1 MLTPHWRKVLLCSCL
16 FAALTVL
23 GTGLARVAAKSAT
36 EAPAGFNTPSFD
48 GAQSLSNGIVEPP
61 GDTYARDQEVYEENH
76 SVQTGLGPVYNA
88 TACVSCHQNPNS
100 GGARNHSVQT
110 GLGPVYNATA
120 CVSCHQ
126 NPNSGGASQFTELRV
141 GHKDEN
147 GNFVNPTIFIN
158 DGQNTITGRSI
169 VNDRAIG
176 PEAQEHIPAT
186 ENIRALRAALN
197 TLGDGF
203 VEAIDD
209 KTLIAIAEGQP
220 ELSEGRIHGEV
231 VQAPIFEAPGQTRVG
246 RFGWKDQ
253 HSSLLSFIGDAY
265 LNEMGITNRLRPTDV
280 TTVLKT
286 TKDPEDVPDGLGLAD
301 IDHFA
306 QFIRGTM
313 VPPRDT
319 ALAATPAAIR
329 GGELFSQVGCG
340 VCHVQSITTAPA
352 GTVIDGGLFIVPDA
366 LGIRLSILSATFC
379 CMTSEPEMGL
389 SRLARKTRPTNY
401 GLRHFGAC
409 AQSPASCMTCGPKPR
424 FMHDL
429 RSLSLED
436 AIARHDGE
444 AREPAK
450 RFKEL
455 SPEERQALITF
466 LKTL

>member
-1 MLTPHWRKVLLCSCL
+1 MLMPHGRKILLCSCL
-16 FAALTVL
+16 VTALTVL
-23 GTGLARVAAKSAT
+23 ATGLATVTAKSPT
-36 EAPAGFNTPSFD
+36 EAPAGFNTPSFN
-48 GAQSLSNGIVEPP
+48 GTQSISNGIVQPP
-61 GDTYARDQEVYEENH
+61 GDTYAHDQEIYEQNH
-76 SVQTGLGPVYNA
+76 SVATGLGPVYNA
-88 TACVSCHQNPNS
+88 TACVSCHE
-100 GGARNHSVQT
+100 
-110 GLGPVYNATA
+110 
-120 CVSCHQ
+120 

-141 GHKDEN
+141 GHLDQN
-147 GNFVNPTIFIN
+147 GNFVNPTIVIN

-209 KTLIAIAEGQP
+209 KTLIAIAERQP
-220 ELSEGRIHGEV
+220 ELSDGRIHGEV

-286 TKDPEDVPDGLGLAD
+286 TKDPEDVPDDLGLAD

-313 VPPRDT
+313 APPRDT
-319 ALAATPAAIR
+319 VLAATPAAIQ
-329 GGELFSQVGCG
+329 GAELFRRVGCS
-340 VCHVQSITTAPA
+340 VCHVESITTAPS
-352 GTVIDGGLFIVPDA
+352 GTVIDGGMFIVPDA
-366 LGIRLSILSATFC
+366 LGDKIIHPFGDFLLHDIGTGDGIVQVGPQDTANKLRTAPLW
-379 CMTSEPEMGL
+379 
-389 SRLARKTRPTNY
+389 
-401 GLRHFGAC
+401 GLR
-409 AQSPASCMTCGPKPR
+409 TKPR

-429 RSLSLED
+429 QSLSLED
-436 AIARHDGE
+436 AISRHDGE
-444 AREPAK
+444 ARDPAK
-450 RFKEL
+450 HFKQL
-455 SPEERQALITF
+455 SPEQRQALITF
-466 LKTL
+466 LNTL

>member
-1 MLTPHWRKVLLCSCL
+1 MLTPHWKKVLLCSCL

-36 EAPAGFNTPSFD
+36 EAPAGFNTPSFN
-48 GAQSLSNGIVEPP
+48 GAQSVSNGIVEPP
-61 GDTYARDQEVYEENH
+61 GDTFAKDQEVYEENH

-88 TACVSCHQNPNS
+88 TACVSCHE
-100 GGARNHSVQT
+100 
-110 GLGPVYNATA
+110 
-120 CVSCHQ
+120 

-147 GNFVNPTIFIN
+147 GDFVNPTILIN
-158 DGQNTITGRSI
+158 DGKNTITGRSI

-203 VEAIDD
+203 VEAVDD
-209 KTLIAIAEGQP
+209 KTLIAIAERQP

-286 TKDPEDVPDGLGLAD
+286 TKDPEDQPDDLGLAD

-329 GGELFSQVGCG
+329 GGELFRRVGCG
-340 VCHVQSITTAPA
+340 VCHVESITTAPA
-352 GTVIDGGLFIVPDA
+352 GTVIDGGMFAVPDA
-366 LGIRLSILSATFC
+366 LGDKIIHPFGDFLLHDIGTGDGIVQVGPQDTANKLRTAPLW
-379 CMTSEPEMGL
+379 
-389 SRLARKTRPTNY
+389 
-401 GLRHFGAC
+401 GLR
-409 AQSPASCMTCGPKPR
+409 TKPR

-429 RSLSLED
+429 QSLSLED
-436 AIARHDGE
+436 AIARHEGE
-444 AREPAK
+444 AREPAR
-450 RFKEL
+450 RFREL

-466 LKTL
+466 LNTL

>member
-1 MLTPHWRKVLLCSCL
+1 MLIPHWRKVLLCSCL
-16 FAALTVL
+16 FAALTAL

-36 EAPAGFNTPSFD
+36 EAPAGFNTPSFN
-48 GAQSLSNGIVEPP
+48 GAQSVSNGIIEPP
-61 GDTYARDQEVYEENH
+61 GDTFARDQEVYEQNH

-88 TACVSCHQNPNS
+88 TACVSCHE
-100 GGARNHSVQT
+100 
-110 GLGPVYNATA
+110 
-120 CVSCHQ
+120 

-147 GNFVNPTIFIN
+147 GNFVNPIIFIN
-158 DGQNTITGRSI
+158 DGKNTITGRSI

-176 PEAQEHIPAT
+176 PEAQEHIPVT

-209 KTLIAIAEGQP
+209 KTLIAIAEEQP

-265 LNEMGITNRLRPTDV
+265 LNEMGITNRLRPIDV

-286 TKDPEDVPDGLGLAD
+286 TKDPEDLPDDLGLAD

-313 VPPRDT
+313 VPPRDAT
-319 ALAATPAAIR
+319 LAATPAAIR
-329 GGELFSQVGCG
+329 GGELFRRVGCG
-340 VCHVQSITTAPA
+340 VCHVESITTAPA
-352 GTVIDGGLFIVPDA
+352 GTVIDGGMFVVPDA
-366 LGIRLSILSATFC
+366 LGDKIIHPFGDFLLHDIGTGDGIVQVGPQDTANKLRTAPLW
-379 CMTSEPEMGL
+379 
-389 SRLARKTRPTNY
+389 
-401 GLRHFGAC
+401 GLR
-409 AQSPASCMTCGPKPR
+409 TKPR

-429 RSLSLED
+429 RSLSLEN
-436 AIARHDGE
+436 AISRHEGE
-444 AREPAK
+444 AREPAR
-450 RFKEL
+450 RFREL
-455 SPEERQALITF
+455 SPEERAALITF
-466 LKTL
+466 LNTL

>member
-1 MLTPHWRKVLLCSCL
+1 MLIPHWRKVLLCSCL
-16 FAALTVL
+16 FAALIAL

-36 EAPAGFNTPSFD
+36 EAPTGFNTPSFN
-48 GAQSLSNGIVEPP
+48 GAQSVSNGILEPA
-61 GDTYARDQEVYEENH
+61 GDTFARDQEVYELNH
-76 SVQTGLGPVYNA
+76 SVATGLGPVYNA
-88 TACVSCHQNPNS
+88 TACVSCHE
-100 GGARNHSVQT
+100 
-110 GLGPVYNATA
+110 
-120 CVSCHQ
+120 

-158 DGQNTITGRSI
+158 DGKDTITGRSI

-209 KTLIAIAEGQP
+209 KTLIAISEGQP
-220 ELSEGRIHGEV
+220 ELSDGRIHGEV
-231 VQAPIFEAPGQTRVG
+231 VLAPIFEAPGQTRVG

-265 LNEMGITNRLRPTDV
+265 LNEMGVTNRLRLKDV

-286 TKDPEDVPDGLGLAD
+286 TTDPEDLPDGLGLAD

-306 QFIRGTM
+306 LFIRGTM
-313 VPPRDT
+313 APPRDAT
-319 ALAATPAAIR
+319 LAATPAAIR
-329 GGELFSQVGCG
+329 GGELFRRVGCG
-340 VCHVQSITTAPA
+340 ICHVESITTAPA
-352 GTVIDGGLFIVPDA
+352 GTFINGGVFRVPDA
-366 LGIRLSILSATFC
+366 LGDKIIHPFGDFLLHDIGTGDGIVQVGPQDTANKLRTAPLW
-379 CMTSEPEMGL
+379 
-389 SRLARKTRPTNY
+389 
-401 GLRHFGAC
+401 GLR
-409 AQSPASCMTCGPKPR
+409 TKPR

-436 AIARHDGE
+436 AIARHEGE
-444 AREPAK
+444 AREPAR

-455 SPEERQALITF
+455 SPEERAALITF
-466 LKTL
+466 LNTL

>member
-1 MLTPHWRKVLLCSCL
+1 MLIPNRRKVLLCSCL
-16 FAALTVL
+16 FAALAVL

-36 EAPAGFNTPSFD
+36 EAPAGFNTPSFN
-48 GAQSLSNGIVEPP
+48 GAQSVSNGIVEPP
-61 GDTYARDQEVYEENH
+61 GDTFARDQEVYETNH
-76 SVQTGLGPVYNA
+76 SVETGLGPVYNS
-88 TACVSCHQNPNS
+88 TACVSCHE
-100 GGARNHSVQT
+100 
-110 GLGPVYNATA
+110 
-120 CVSCHQ
+120 

-141 GHKDEN
+141 GHNDEN

-158 DGQNTITGRSI
+158 DGKNTITGRSI

-209 KTLIAIAEGQP
+209 KTLIAIADRQP
-220 ELSEGRIHGEV
+220 ELSGGRVHGEV

-286 TKDPEDVPDGLGLAD
+286 TKDPEDQPDDLGLAD

-319 ALAATPAAIR
+319 ALAATPTAIL
-329 GGELFSQVGCG
+329 GGELFRRVGCG
-340 VCHVQSITTAPA
+340 VCHVESITTAPA
-352 GTVIDGGLFIVPDA
+352 GTVIDGGMFIVPDA
-366 LGIRLSILSATFC
+366 LGDKIIHPFGDFLLHDIGTGDGIVQVGPQDTANKLRTAPLW
-379 CMTSEPEMGL
+379 
-389 SRLARKTRPTNY
+389 
-401 GLRHFGAC
+401 GLR
-409 AQSPASCMTCGPKPR
+409 TKPR

-436 AIARHDGE
+436 AISRHQGE
-444 AREPAK
+444 ASEPAK
-450 RFKEL
+450 RFREL
-455 SPEERQALITF
+455 SPDERQALVTF
-466 LKTL
+466 LNTL